1 MKTIYGDIPQSE
13 IEKQKQYFYGAIVGL
28 LYLREANYEFLDQR
42 IQSLINE
49 ISGSIKLF
57 NGSIPKILSIIALL
71 EDARIHSEQ
80 FRKNVLDAANMVDK
94 LKGGNSDV

>member
-1 MKTIYGDIPQSE
+1 MKTVYGDIPQSE
-13 IEKQKQYFYGAIVGL
+13 INKQKQYFYGAIISL
-28 LYLREANYEFLDQR
+28 LYFKENNYPFLDQR

-57 NGSIPKILSIIALL
+57 NNSVPKILSIIALL
-71 EDARIHSEQ
+71 EDARINSDQ
-80 FRKNVLDAANMVDK
+80 FRKNVLDAANMIDK